1 MDASRRSGGRWWEVF
16 SDGTV
21 QLRVH
26 IVDDVGAAPERLARS
41 AVHQSGQPHLG
52 QRLRDLRR
60 AAGLTLRQLEAQT
73 GVGRSRLSQLETSP
87 APNPSLA
94 VLLALQ
100 RAFGLDTI
108 ESLLGVLPSE
118 NAAPA
123 YERLRDGTAQ
133 AG

>member
-1 MDASRRSGGRWWEVF
+1 M
-16 SDGTV
+16 
-21 QLRVH
+21 H
-26 IVDDVGAAPERLARS
+26 NVDDVGAAPERLARRS

-52 QRLRDLRR
+52 QRLRALRR

-123 YERLRDGTAQ
+123 YERLRHGMAQ

>member
-1 MDASRRSGGRWWEVF
+1 MK
-16 SDGTV
+16 
-21 QLRVH
+21 
-26 IVDDVGAAPERLARS
+26 DVGAAPERQSRLDG
-41 AVHQSGQPHLG
+41 VQQSGHPDLG
-52 QRLRDLRR
+52 QRLLDLRR

-118 NAAPA
+118 NAAPL
-123 YERLRDGTAQ
+123 YERLRDGAAQ

>member
-1 MDASRRSGGRWWEVF
+1 MVNTGMWRY
-16 SDGTV
+16 
-21 QLRVH
+21 QLRVCGM
-26 IVDDVGAAPERLARS
+26 DDLRATPEHFAQRSSVQLAGQLHVG
-41 AVHQSGQPHLG
+41 H
-52 QRLRDLRR
+52 RLRDLRR

-118 NAAPA
+118 NAASA